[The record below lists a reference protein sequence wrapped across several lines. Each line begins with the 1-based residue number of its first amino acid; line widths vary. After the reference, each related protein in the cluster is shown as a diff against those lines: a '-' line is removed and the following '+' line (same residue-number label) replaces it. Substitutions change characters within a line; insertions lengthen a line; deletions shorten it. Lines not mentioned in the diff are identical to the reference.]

1 MQVFPQLLS
10 GSLAQYPLR
19 KRQLSRT
26 VINQTRDGRTIKLD
40 DPDAAGIEWRLSYQ
54 ALSDA
59 ELDTLQES
67 FSAAEG
73 RLKAFTFLDPT
84 ANLLTWSEKLDEP
97 VWQGN
102 TLLQLQPGV
111 PGPAAAAAT
120 RLINTTAASVAIQ
133 QNVNAPGWFV
143 YTFSV
148 YARSDTPGNISV
160 FRQAGTAIDERTF
173 ALRASW
179 SRFVSSGSLQ
189 TAAESMTIGVIVS
202 AGQTVDIGGLQLEP
216 QPGAA
221 TYKSTTSTSGIYSD
235 AHFAEDAFV
244 ITTDAPNQHRCM
256 LTVTSL
262 ASH

>member
-10 GSLAQYPLR
+10 GSMAQYPLR

-26 VINQTRDGRTIKLD
+26 VINQTRDGHTIKLD
-40 DPDAAGIEWRLSYQ
+40 DPDAAGTEWQLSYQ
-54 ALSDA
+54 ALTDA
-59 ELDTLQES
+59 ELDTLQQF
-67 FSAAEG
+67 FSASEG
-73 RLKAFTFLDPT
+73 RLNAFTFLDPA

-120 RLINTTAASVAIQ
+120 RLINTTAASIAIQ

-143 YTFSV
+143 YTFSG
-148 YARSDTPGNISV
+148 YARSDTPGNISL
-160 FRQAGTAIDERTF
+160 FRQAGTSIDERTF
-173 ALRASW
+173 HAGAVW
-179 SRFVSSGSLQ
+179 SRFITSGSLQ
-189 TAAESMTIGVIVS
+189 TTADSITIGVRVN
-202 AGQTVDIGGLQLEP
+202 AGQTVDVAGLQLEP

-221 TYKSTTSTSGIYSD
+221 PYKRTMSSSGVYSD
-235 AHFAEDAFV
+235 AHFADDAFV
-244 ITTDAPNQHRCM
+244 ITTDAPNHHHCM

>member
-1 MQVFPQLLS
+1 MQVFPQLPS
-10 GSLAQYPLR
+10 GSIAQYPIR

-40 DPDAAGIEWRLSYQ
+40 DPDAAGTEWRLSYQ
-54 ALSDA
+54 ALTDA
-59 ELDTLQES
+59 ELDTLQQS

-73 RLKAFTFLDPT
+73 RLNAFTFLDPA

-120 RLINTTAASVAIQ
+120 RLSNTTAASIAIGQ
-133 QNVNAPGWFV
+133 DVNAPGWFV

-160 FRQAGTAIDERTF
+160 FRHAGTAIDERTF
-173 ALRASW
+173 PLSANWR
-179 SRFVSSGSLQ
+179 RFVSSGSLE
-189 TAAESMTIGVIVS
+189 TNADSLTIGVTVN
-202 AGQTVDIGGLQLEP
+202 AGQTVDVAGLQLEP

-221 TYKSTTSTSGIYSD
+221 PYKRSTSLSGVYSD
-235 AHFAEDAFV
+235 AHFAEDTLV
-244 ITTDAPNQHRCM
+244 ITTDAPSQHRCTV
-256 LTVTSL
+256 TVTSL
-262 ASH
+262 TSH